1 MKNLRKILLVLL
13 TVFLISSIVVGC
25 SAKKSEIVTEDTA
38 VENQNAAD
46 MSKSE
51 EAGFGSAPQS
61 SLEPEKVITT
71 IDLRFET
78 TEFDKSVEEL
88 EKIISKYDGYVE
100 SSDINTSSRNYRNGN
115 YVIRVPKTNIQKFK
129 SDLNS
134 IGNKTMES
142 INKQDVTKQYT
153 DTQSRIKVL
162 EVKEERILSLME
174 KAEKIEDI
182 IKLEDELSKVIY
194 EKEQLKS
201 NLMNLDDKIEYSTIY
216 LYIIEVDKFTSSNTP
231 DTTFGDKVSNALGD
245 SIYFFKNTLE
255 KLVILMIYLLPFIIL
270 FGIIGYVV
278 YKALIRYKKN
288 KMN

>member
-1 MKNLRKILLVLL
+1 
-13 TVFLISSIVVGC
+13 
-25 SAKKSEIVTEDTA
+25 
-38 VENQNAAD
+38 
-46 MSKSE
+46 
-51 EAGFGSAPQS
+51 
-61 SLEPEKVITT
+61 
-71 IDLRFET
+71 
-78 TEFDKSVEEL
+78 
-88 EKIISKYDGYVE
+88 
-100 SSDINTSSRNYRNGN
+100 
-115 YVIRVPKTNIQKFK
+115 
-129 SDLNS
+129 
-134 IGNKTMES
+134 
-142 INKQDVTKQYT
+142 
-153 DTQSRIKVL
+153 
-162 EVKEERILSLME
+162 ME

-231 DTTFGDKVSNALGD
+231 DTTFGDKVLNALGD